1 MHKQTTASYPPHHT
15 INQSSRD
22 KDMKPRPNEY
32 TIKRP
37 YDHTSNYAITYISGK
52 LYPKTNIGMKID
64 IVNIVKCH
72 CQLVLSALSERPP
85 CLPACLP
92 CCQPTAY
99 LLSFSPLWASSYGI
113 RLCSRVY
120 YMLQIDN
127 VVTIIVANVQ
137 LLVVAAKNRLENL

>member
-1 MHKQTTASYPPHHT
+1 
-15 INQSSRD
+15 
-22 KDMKPRPNEY
+22 MKREKY
-32 TIKRP
+32 THFSPMTDCSKAPEFPECIYFLLR
-37 YDHTSNYAITYISGK
+37 
-52 LYPKTNIGMKID
+52 PKTNIGMKID

-85 CLPACLP
+85 CLPCCLP
-92 CCQPTAY
+92 AAY